1 MIQYDNT
8 GYNLYLPM
16 KKYRVGKWYDGDIIY
31 YSEEMAR
38 FKIQKWK
45 NEFQVTGIGFSKQ
58 TSLANGKVN
67 FSMSATVKDP
77 SDCEWQVCLGSQS
90 NPKYETDSDGYIEYA

>member
-1 MIQYDNT
+1 MIMKKIILFLFLFVSMPSCIRYKIRVIQYDNT

-45 NEFQVTGIGFSKQ
+45 NGESFLNPYKQ
-58 TSLANGKVN
+58 PT
-67 FSMSATVKDP
+67 
-77 SDCEWQVCLGSQS
+77 
-90 NPKYETDSDGYIEYA
+90 YIRIK

>member
-1 MIQYDNT
+1 
-8 GYNLYLPM
+8 M

-45 NEFQVTGIGFSKQ
+45 NGEFFLDPYKQ
-58 TSLANGKVN
+58 PT
-67 FSMSATVKDP
+67 
-77 SDCEWQVCLGSQS
+77 
-90 NPKYETDSDGYIEYA
+90 YIRIK

>member
-1 MIQYDNT
+1 MIMKKIILFLFLFVSMPSCIRYKIRMIQYDNT

-45 NEFQVTGIGFSKQ
+45 NAESFLNPYKQ
-58 TSLANGKVN
+58 PT
-67 FSMSATVKDP
+67 
-77 SDCEWQVCLGSQS
+77 
-90 NPKYETDSDGYIEYA
+90 YIRIK